1 MPVYC
6 HAKAVASGVEW
17 IWERE
22 VEEEDLVP
30 QTLRPKPLDLDSLS
44 IEALNEY
51 IDELEGEIERVR
63 AAIAAKESW
72 RGEAESFFKS

>member
-1 MPVYC
+1 M
-6 HAKAVASGVEW
+6 
-17 IWERE
+17 
-22 VEEEDLVP
+22 EEQDLAP